1 MTGPTVQL
9 GRATNAPAPT
19 GPAAS
24 PHSPSLVRRVT
35 RHQLFWPVVAL
46 VALIALCGIKNPAFL
61 SVELRDGN
69 LFGQLIDIARISATP
84 LLLALGMALVI
95 ATGGIDLSVGAIM
108 AISLAVSLSYID
120 SSSNPEAVSTAAVAL
135 LLGLAVALLA
145 GVFNGFMVASLGIQP
160 FIATMIL
167 MVAGRGVAML
177 ITQGQITTVKSAPFK
192 FLGSGSVLGIPTPI
206 IIALLMFVLVAIL
219 VRRTALG
226 MLLESIGINREASR
240 LAGVQ
245 SRTITW
251 LVYIVCALLAG
262 LAGIVYGAPT
272 MAADANNIGLMKEM
286 DAIMCVV
293 LGGTALSGG
302 KFYLSGTVVGAL
314 ILSTIER
321 AVVIFHIPSQITP
334 LFKALVIIIVC
345 VAQSP
350 RLREILRD
358 RAARLRPRALPE
370 VA

>member
-1 MTGPTVQL
+1 MTGPTVEL
-9 GRATNAPAPT
+9 TPTTPSRPAPAAP
-19 GPAAS
+19 PA
-24 PHSPSLVRRVT
+24 PGIVRRIT
-35 RHQLFWPVVAL
+35 HHQLFWPVVAL
-46 VALIALCGIKNPAFL
+46 VALIVLCGIKNPAFL
-61 SVELRDGN
+61 AVELRDGN
-69 LFGQLIDIARISATP
+69 LFGQLVDIARMSATP

-95 ATGGIDLSVGAIM
+95 ATGGIDLSVGAVM
-108 AISLAVSLSYID
+108 AISLAVSLTYLDGAADPGS
-120 SSSNPEAVSTAAVAL
+120 VGTAAVAL
-135 LLGLAVALLA
+135 LLGVAVALVA
-145 GVFNGFMVASLGIQP
+145 GIFNGFMVSVLGVQP

-177 ITQGQITTVKSAPFK
+177 ITQGQITTVTSAPFK
-192 FLGSGSVLGIPTPI
+192 FLGSGFVLGVPTPVVV
-206 IIALLMFVLVAIL
+206 ALLMLVLVAVL

-334 LFKALVIIIVC
+334 LFKALVIIVVC

-350 RLREILRD
+350 RLREMLRD
-358 RAARLRPRALPE
+358 AAARLRPRALPE
-370 VA
+370 VAS

>member
-1 MTGPTVQL
+1 MSGPTVEL
-9 GRATNAPAPT
+9 TPTTGSRPAAATPPAP
-19 GPAAS
+19 G
-24 PHSPSLVRRVT
+24 LVRRIT
-35 RHQLFWPVVAL
+35 HHQLFWPVVAL
-46 VALIALCGIKNPAFL
+46 VALILLCGLKNPAFL
-61 SVELRDGN
+61 TIELRDGN
-69 LFGQLIDIARISATP
+69 LFGQLVDIARISATP

-95 ATGGIDLSVGAIM
+95 ATGGIDLSVGAVM
-108 AISLAVSLSYID
+108 AISLAVSLTYLD
-120 SSSNPEAVSTAAVAL
+120 GAADPGSTATAATAL
-135 LLGLAVALLA
+135 LLGLAVALVA
-145 GVFNGFMVASLGIQP
+145 GVFNGFMVSVLGVQP

-192 FLGSGSVLGIPTPI
+192 FLGSGFVFGIPTPV
-206 IIALLMFVLVAIL
+206 IIAALMFVVVSIL

-245 SRTITW
+245 SRNITW
-251 LVYIVCALLAG
+251 LVYVVCALLAG

-321 AVVIFHIPSQITP
+321 AVVIFEIPSQITP
-334 LFKALVIIIVC
+334 LFKALVIIVVC

-358 RAARLRPRALPE
+358 GIAKLRPRTLPE
-370 VA
+370 VAS